1 MKKTLALAA
10 LLLATTLLAGAR
22 ERINLDSKPFHN
34 GKMEWKMAKI
44 ADVSAPGEKV
54 SSLSFDDASWMEAI
68 VPGTVLN
75 TLVYNKVYPEPYY
88 GLNNKIES
96 GIIPDISEVGR
107 DFYTAWFRTTFKVPA
122 QY

>member
-88 GLNNKIES
+88 LGSRPRLLHRLVPHDLQGAG
-96 GIIPDISEVGR
+96 GI
-107 DFYTAWFRTTFKVPA
+107 
-122 QY
+122 